1 MIALIAGTNRASSN
15 TLKVARQLAAMLE
28 ARGQEVR
35 LLDLRELP
43 PTVFSPDAYRAK
55 PPELAP
61 FQEAVLAA
69 DGILTV
75 VPEYNGSFP
84 GALKL
89 FIDML
94 KFPESLVDKP
104 AAFVGLA
111 DGRWAG
117 LRAVEQ
123 LEMVFQYRSAHLY
136 GRRVF
141 IPAICNELD
150 EEGRLRDPEL
160 VARLEALVAGFVRFC
175 G

>member
-1 MIALIAGTNRASSN
+1 M
-15 TLKVARQLAAMLE
+15 
-28 ARGQEVR
+28 
-35 LLDLRELP
+35 
-43 PTVFSPDAYRAK
+43 FSPDAYRVK

-69 DGILTV
+69 RGILTV

-84 GALKL
+84 GVLKL
-89 FIDML
+89 FVDML

-104 AAFVGLA
+104 AAFIGIA
-111 DGRWAG
+111 AGRWGG

-123 LEMVFQYRSAHLY
+123 LEMIFQYRSAHLY

-141 IPAICNELD
+141 IPAIGDELD

-160 VARLEALVAGFVRFC
+160 VARLEAMAARFVRFC
-175 G
+175 D